1 MHFIQLNKI
10 YMELARRYKCHR
22 FEVFSNMNRT
32 GTSPVESMIEFRLP
46 KDTQVDQKKLALILE
61 KHISN
66 VKFFYFVVE
75 FDSIFLILN
84 FHKKKNMLGIEYEF
98 SLN

>member
-10 YMELARRYKCHR
+10 YIEIARRYKCHR
-22 FEVFSNMNRT
+22 FEFYSNMNRT
-32 GTSPVESMIEFRLP
+32 GTSPAESMIEFRLP
-46 KDTQVDQKKLALILE
+46 KGTQVDQKKLALIFE
-61 KHISN
+61 KYISN

-75 FDSIFLILN
+75 GDSIFLIIN
-84 FHKKKNMLGIEYEF
+84 YHKKKNMLGIEYEY